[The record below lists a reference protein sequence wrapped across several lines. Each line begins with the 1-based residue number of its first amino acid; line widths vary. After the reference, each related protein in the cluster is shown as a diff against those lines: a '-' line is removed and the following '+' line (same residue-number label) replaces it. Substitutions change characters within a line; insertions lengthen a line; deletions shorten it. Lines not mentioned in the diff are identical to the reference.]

1 MSILIDSNTRVL
13 VQNITGHEGQFHA
26 RRMVGY
32 GTKVVAGTAPGH
44 QGESVSGVPVFNSVK
59 RAVTASGADTSIIF
73 VPAPFAA
80 DAIVEAADA
89 GIRLIVCITE
99 GIPVLDMVKV
109 YAHVH
114 QMGSRLIGPN
124 CPGLIT
130 PGQCKVG
137 IMPEAV
143 YLPGPV
149 GMISRSGTLTYEVA
163 GALASNG
170 VGQSTCV
177 GIGGDPI
184 VGSSFIDLLTM
195 FQQDP
200 DTRFIALIGEIG
212 GSDEEAAAEFIAS
225 EVTKPVVAFV
235 AGKTAP
241 ADKRM
246 GHAGAIVSAGR
257 GTAAEK
263 IKALQKAGVTVADS
277 TEEMAKTLADLAG

>member
-1 MSILIDSNTRVL
+1 MSILVDSDTKVL

-26 RRMVGY
+26 ARMVRY

-44 QGESVSGVPVFNSVK
+44 EGESVSDVPVFNSVA
-59 RAVTASGADTSIIF
+59 RAVAASGAEASIIF
-73 VPAPFAA
+73 VPGPYAA

-109 YAHVH
+109 YAYVH
-114 QMGSRLIGPN
+114 RLGSRLIGPN

-130 PGQCKVG
+130 PRQCKVG
-137 IMPEAV
+137 IMPESV
-143 YLPGPV
+143 YIPGPV
-149 GMISRSGTLTYEVA
+149 GMVSRSGTLTYEVA
-163 GALASNG
+163 GELAANS

-184 VGSSFIDLLTM
+184 VGSSFIDVLAM
-195 FQQDP
+195 FERDP
-200 DTRFIALIGEIG
+200 DTEFIALIGEIG
-212 GSDEEAAAEFIAS
+212 GTDEEQAAEFIAS
-225 EVTKPVVAFV
+225 EITKPVVAFI

-263 IKALQKAGVTVADS
+263 VKALTGAGVSVADS
-277 TEEMAKTLADLAG
+277 TEEMAKTLAALAR